1 MVSGAIILIRIMSAS
16 SSKKFLVFVY
26 GTLKRKEP
34 NHHVIDPAKHSCP
47 ATTGVSKFIGQAKTV
62 EKFPLVIGT
71 RFNIPFLLDRPGVGH
86 AVNGEVY
93 EVDQKVLEKLDKL
106 EDYPTFYDR
115 EVQPMKLL
123 DDER

>member
-1 MVSGAIILIRIMSAS
+1 MSKS

-26 GTLKRKEP
+26 GTLKRREP
-34 NHHVIDPAKHSCP
+34 NHHVIDPEKHSCP
-47 ATTGVSKFIGQAKTV
+47 ATTGESRFIGQAKTV
-62 EKFPLVIGT
+62 DKFPLVIGT

-86 AVNGEVY
+86 AVLGEVY

-115 EVQPMKLL
+115 EVQSMKLL